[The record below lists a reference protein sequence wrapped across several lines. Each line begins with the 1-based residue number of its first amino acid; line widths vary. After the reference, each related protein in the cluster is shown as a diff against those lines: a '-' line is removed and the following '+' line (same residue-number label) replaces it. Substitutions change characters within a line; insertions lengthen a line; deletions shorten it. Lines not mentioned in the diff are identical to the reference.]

1 MGVIK
6 MKKDFKI
13 KRKSMRDEAYT
24 ILQNWIVIGE
34 LEPGRKL
41 KDSELSEMLGISRTP
56 VREALLRLEDE
67 GLIETKDNRWTIVS
81 EINMDQVEQIYP
93 IVQSLEILAIEEG
106 MINLNESVIKEL
118 IQINEDFKSELL
130 AGEKINAY
138 QLDLKFH
145 VTIINLS
152 GNSEL
157 LRILN
162 NLKIKIKRI
171 EVYYFDKKYDELES
185 FIEHQ
190 KIITALKSGDIEE
203 VKAAVW
209 KNWENSFNRIK
220 LKVNK

>member
-1 MGVIK
+1 
-6 MKKDFKI
+6 
-13 KRKSMRDEAYT
+13 MRDEAYT

-67 GLIETKDNRWTIVS
+67 GLIETKANRWTMVS